1 LRPGIAGL
9 SENIT
14 VHSLVGEFLE
24 HSRLFIFGRPGE
36 TDFTIYMG
44 SADMMERN
52 LDRRVEVLVPIET
65 SSLQNEMLEAFDVTW
80 RDDRF
85 TWVLGTDRRWRRLQ
99 SVNDFSAQSEF
110 KRLATQRSRSLSL
123 RS

>member
-1 LRPGIAGL
+1 
-9 SENIT
+9 
-14 VHSLVGEFLE
+14 
-24 HSRLFIFGRPGE
+24 
-36 TDFTIYMG
+36 
-44 SADMMERN
+44 
-52 LDRRVEVLVPIET
+52 VEVLVPIET
-65 SSLQNEMLEAFDVTW
+65 AALQNEILEAFDVTW